1 MKKKGVAAC
10 YRFVLLCVLLV
21 LRFFFV
27 CVCVRVCVL
36 LRSACAR
43 LICKVSK
50 KIVIF
55 SGFRFQGVILA
66 K

>member
-1 MKKKGVAAC
+1 MAAC
-10 YRFVLLCVLLV
+10 YRFVLLCVLLACSSSS
-21 LRFFFV
+21 F
-27 CVCVRVCVL
+27 VCVRVRACVL

-55 SGFRFQGVILA
+55 SGFRF
-66 K
+66 

>member
-21 LRFFFV
+21 LR
-27 CVCVRVCVL
+27 
-36 LRSACAR
+36 SAFAR